1 MASDRAPGGGDR
13 NYNLEMEVGVKVG
26 APWVPRTQ
34 ASSAPTAP
42 PAASHR
48 LPFFVPLPAVDRSL
62 RDALVLPS
70 ARGSHNHS
78 LAASPPVCP
87 ERPRGAVD
95 GLAARV
101 RGLLLSGGQ
110 IPMERLNVLELLFTQ
125 DGSGLDCPRG
135 GVTQRDRFARDG
147 GSERAL

>member
-1 MASDRAPGGGDR
+1 MTGAPGGGDG
-13 NYNLEMEVGVKVG
+13 NYDLEMEVGVKVG
-26 APWVPRTQ
+26 APWVPKTQ

-48 LPFFVPLPAVDRSL
+48 LPFFVPLPTVDRSL
-62 RDALVLPS
+62 RTPWSCLPPGGPTTT
-70 ARGSHNHS
+70 AWP
-78 LAASPPVCP
+78 PPVCP

-110 IPMERLNVLELLFTQ
+110 IPMERLNVLELSFCQMEVAVTAL
-125 DGSGLDCPRG
+125 
-135 GVTQRDRFARDG
+135 GVG
-147 GSERAL
+147 